1 MGIGTRART
10 ERKEEKSCCC
20 CYNPQKEEEEEAI
33 QKRRWRTLRA
43 SAAAAAAAAGYET
56 MQNARIRIRNKN
68 GRKERK
74 GKIDYAEGG
83 VISLVVI
90 A

>member
-43 SAAAAAAAAGYET
+43 SAAAAAAGYET